1 MLLALWRIGSA
12 CFALFLS
19 IPGLHSFQVVWPAFL
34 VRKQPETTLSH
45 GLGYDSALLPGQGQ
59 TRLQGQ
65 QGFLYKKLDQGN
77 LNSSGF
83 PGQTVLPSCF
93 YRVQSELLV

>member
-1 MLLALWRIGSA
+1 MLLALWMIGSA
-12 CFALFLS
+12 CFALS
-19 IPGLHSFQVVWPAFL
+19 IAGLHSFQVVWPAFL
-34 VRKQPETTLSH
+34 VRKRPETTLSH
-45 GLGYDSALLPGQGQ
+45 GLGYDSALLLGQSQ

-77 LNSSGF
+77 LNTSGL

-93 YRVQSELLV
+93 YRV